1 MFPSRFVPEPSLAH
15 RTACNQGRSR
25 GRCAGRLVRR
35 SRSLTPILR
44 LAGVLVLACLGASP
58 IGCSAIQ
65 QQISRRSEK
74 CDSLCEQAREA
85 REQGWPEQAEL
96 LLNEAIRHR
105 PKDVGTRRQLAEAM
119 WDAGRHDEALAE
131 LSELVQLH
139 PHDAKLRTQQATLL
153 WNDKNAAAAARAAD
167 VALRLDPQSV
177 EALFVKARTDA
188 ARGEYENALVSYVRL
203 LQLAPDRLDAR
214 FELAEVHIQRGHP
227 DQACPLLRDAL
238 PIAPSPCEQR
248 AEAEWRLGLAYA
260 AAERWTDAANH
271 LGRAIEQREACDRDW
286 QCLAAAKTLAGQ
298 DAGGVR
304 TMARLASARQPG
316 QEPADVW
323 TDLRDR
329 VARRA
334 LPEGGSGDSLTAGTT
349 RDGVIRA
356 DFSKSAM
363 GAESRSKRTL
373 HRSPL

>member
-1 MFPSRFVPEPSLAH
+1 MLTWLSVLPM
-15 RTACNQGRSR
+15 G
-25 GRCAGRLVRR
+25 CA
-35 SRSLTPILR
+35 
-44 LAGVLVLACLGASP
+44 
-58 IGCSAIQ
+58 AIQ
-65 QQISRRSEK
+65 QQIARRSEK
-74 CDSLCEQAREA
+74 CGSLCEQAREA
-85 REQGWPEQAEL
+85 REQGWPDQAEL

-105 PKDVGTRRQLAEAM
+105 PKDVETRRQLAETM

-167 VALRLDPQSV
+167 VALRLDPQSI
-177 EALFVKARTDA
+177 EALFVKARADA
-188 ARGEYENALVSYVRL
+188 ARGEYEDALASYVRL

-238 PIAPSPCEQR
+238 PTAPSTGEQR

-271 LGRAIEQREACDRDW
+271 LGRAIEQREACDHDW

-298 DAGGVR
+298 DAGGVQA
-304 TMARLASARQPG
+304 MARLAAVRQPS
-316 QEPADVW
+316 QEPTSVW
-323 TDLRDR
+323 TELRDR
-329 VARRA
+329 LARRA
-334 LPEGGSGDSLTAGTT
+334 PSGGNSGDSLTAGTT
-349 RDGVIRA
+349 PNGVIRA
-356 DFSKSAM
+356 DFSKTAM
-363 GAESRSKRTL
+363 ADESRSAGTRN
-373 HRSPL
+373 